1 MEPRNLGLIRAL
13 AWERTGNGVEFRCV
27 TELLAAARVAVEVAG
42 SRAVRVRVTAGAV
55 AAPKA
60 FSYVVGR
67 GEAGQWTVEAAEGRV
82 ILRAAHLTVEAT
94 LDPWQLTF
102 RAPDGRLLT
111 HQVDDDVNFAGH
123 RLGPRPGLLVESLPH
138 DPARRTL
145 AVTDS
150 LLLDP
155 EDHFYGAGEKFT
167 RLDHVGRSVRIW
179 NRNPYGARSELAYKN
194 IPLLVGTRGY
204 GLFVDVPT
212 AITFHLGSR
221 SNRTYTVEAAGPE
234 LDYYVLAGTPKEI
247 LAVYTDLT
255 GKPPVP
261 PEWAFGLW
269 ASTCFVKFTE
279 ASVLAEARRLRE
291 DGIPC
296 DVFHLDSFWQ
306 RAFMWCDFE
315 WDAERLPDP
324 KRLMAELHR
333 EGFHNCLWIN
343 PYVACQS
350 ARYQEGVAGGYFLR
364 RPDGSVYDA
373 LVWSQRTE
381 RGMGLCAIVDFTN
394 PEAVRWYRGLLDAQL
409 ALGADSF
416 KPDFAEEIPEDARFA
431 NGLTGAEM
439 HNPYPLLYQQ
449 ECFEATQAAHG
460 SRAVAWS
467 RSAAPGVQRYPGH
480 WAGDSEC
487 TFLDMANTLRGGL
500 ASALSG
506 LAYWSHDIGG
516 FWGDPSPELYVRWAQ
531 LGFLSALSRY
541 HGATPRDPWRF
552 GEEALR
558 IFREYARLRSQLVPY
573 LVSHGW
579 AASATGIPLMRPMV
593 MEFPDDPAGFAFD
606 LQYCLGRELLVSPVV
621 APDGWVTTYLPPG
634 AWLDWWSGAIHE
646 GALTLRRQVPLRELP
661 LYLRENSLLVLGPVR
676 SHVAERPADPL
687 TVEAFVRT
695 EATFAVR
702 GDSGAADLHCRRE
715 GRRTTFTVGSVSG
728 TGRAGGRTGEP
739 DRALA
744 TIVLRLRDVEVPS
757 VALAD
762 GQTLPRLD
770 PPALERADR
779 GWAVNGRA
787 IVLKA
792 RARELRAE

>member
-1 MEPRNLGLIRAL
+1 MESRNLGLGRAL
-13 AWERTGNGVEFRCV
+13 AWERTPAGVEFRCV

-42 SRAVRVRVTAGAV
+42 PRAVRVRITAGAI
-55 AAPKA
+55 PLDKA
-60 FSYVVGR
+60 FSYVIGR
-67 GEAGQWTVEAAEGRV
+67 PDPGGWSVEPSEGRV
-82 ILRAAHLTVEAT
+82 VVRTSELAVEAT

-102 RAPDGRLLT
+102 RKADGQLLT
-111 HQVDDDVNFAGH
+111 REVQDDVNFAGH
-123 RLGPRPGLLVESLPH
+123 RLGPRPGFLVESQPH

-145 AVTDS
+145 AALDT

-155 EDHFYGAGEKFT
+155 EDHFYGGGEKFT
-167 RLDHVGRSVRIW
+167 RLDHVGRTIRIW
-179 NRNPYGARSELAYKN
+179 NRNPYGARSELSYKN
-194 IPLLVGTRGY
+194 IPLLVGSRGY

-212 AITFHLGSR
+212 AVTFHLGSR
-221 SNRTYTVEAAGPE
+221 SNRTFTVEAAGPE
-234 LDYYVLAGTPKEI
+234 LDYYVLAGTPKEV
-247 LAVYTDLT
+247 LGTYTDLT

-269 ASTCFVKFTE
+269 ASTCFVRFT
-279 ASVLAEARRLRE
+279 ASSVLAEARRLRQE
-291 DGIPC
+291 GIPC

-315 WDAERLPDP
+315 WDRERIPDP
-324 KRLMAELHR
+324 RRLLDELHQ
-333 EGFHNCLWIN
+333 EGFRGCLWIN
-343 PYVACQS
+343 PYVSCQS
-350 ARYQEGVAGGYFLR
+350 GLYQEGAARGFFLR
-364 RPDGSVYDA
+364 RPDGSIYDA

-394 PEAVRWYRGLLDAQL
+394 PEAARWYRGLLDAQL
-409 ALGADSF
+409 AIGADAF

-439 HNPYPLLYQQ
+439 HNPYPLLYQR
-449 ECFEATQAAHG
+449 ECFEATQARHG
-460 SRAVAWS
+460 ARAVAWS
-467 RSAAPGVQRYPGH
+467 RSAAPGAQRYPGH

-516 FWGDPSPELYVRWAQ
+516 FWGEPSAELYVRWAQ

-552 GEEALR
+552 GEEALA

-579 AASATGIPLMRPMV
+579 AASRTGIPLMRPMV
-593 MEFPDDPAGFAFD
+593 LEFPEDPAGFAFD

-621 APDGWVTTYLPPG
+621 SPDGWVTTYLPAG
-634 AWLDWWSGAIHE
+634 SWLDWWGGALHQ
-646 GALTLRRQVPLRELP
+646 GPLTLRRQAPLRELP

-687 TVEAFVRT
+687 TVEAFVT
-695 EATFAVR
+695 SEATFALR
-702 GDSGAADLHCRRE
+702 SDTAAADLRCRRD
-715 GRRTTFTVGSVSG
+715 GRRTIFDLGP
-728 TGRAGGRTGEP
+728 AGGGGVPTSGPVPR
-739 DRALA
+739 
-744 TIVLRLRDVEVPS
+744 TIVLRLRHAEVPAA
-757 VALAD
+757 ALAD
-762 GQTLPRLD
+762 GQPLPRLE
-770 PPALERADR
+770 PAALGPADR
-779 GWAVNGRA
+779 GWAVDGRV

-792 RARELRAE
+792 RARELRTE

>member
-1 MEPRNLGLIRAL
+1 MESRNLGLIRAF
-13 AWERTGNGVEFRCV
+13 AWERTPDGVEFRCV

-42 SRAVRVRVTAGAV
+42 PRAVRVRITAGAV
-55 AAPKA
+55 PVGKA

-67 GEAGQWTVEAAEGRV
+67 PDAGQWSVEAPEGRV
-82 ILRAAHLTVEAT
+82 IVRTAHLTVEAT

-111 HQVDDDVNFAGH
+111 HEVSDDVNFAGH
-123 RLGPRPGLLVESLPH
+123 RLGPRPGLQVESLPH

-145 AVTDS
+145 AVLDN

-155 EDHFYGAGEKFT
+155 EDHFYGGGEKFT
-167 RLDHVGRSVRIW
+167 RLDHVGRTIRIW

-194 IPLLVGTRGY
+194 IPVLIGSRGY

-212 AITFHLGSR
+212 AVTFHLGSR
-221 SNRTYTVEAAGPE
+221 SNRTFTVEAAGPE

-247 LAVYTDLT
+247 LAVYTDFT

-279 ASVLAEARRLRE
+279 SSVLADARRLRQE
-291 DGIPC
+291 DIPC

-315 WDAERLPDP
+315 WDAERIPDP
-324 KRLMAELHR
+324 KRLLAELHR

-343 PYVACQS
+343 PYVGCQS
-350 ARYQEGVAGGYFLR
+350 ALYQEGAAGGYFLR

-381 RGMGLCAIVDFTN
+381 RGMGLCAIVDFSN
-394 PEAVRWYRGLLDAQL
+394 PEAVRWYRSKLDAQL
-409 ALGADSF
+409 ALGVDSF
-416 KPDFAEEIPEDARFA
+416 KPDFAEEIPEDACFA

-439 HNPYPLLYQQ
+439 HNPYPLLYQR
-449 ECFEATQAAHG
+449 ECFEATQAARG

-500 ASALSG
+500 ASAMSG

-516 FWGDPSPELYVRWAQ
+516 FWGEPSPELYVRWAQ
-531 LGFLSALSRY
+531 LGFLSPLSRY
-541 HGATPRDPWRF
+541 HGATPREPWRF
-552 GEEALR
+552 GEEALA
-558 IFREYARLRSQLVPY
+558 IFREYARFRSQLIPY

-579 AASATGIPLMRPMV
+579 AASVTGTPLMRPMA
-593 MEFPDDPAGFAFD
+593 MEFPEDPASHAFD

-621 APDGWVTTYLPPG
+621 SSDGWVTTYLPPG
-634 AWLDWWSGAIHE
+634 RWMDWWSGAVHQ
-646 GALTLRRQVPLRELP
+646 GPMTRQRQVPLRTLP

-676 SHVAERPADPL
+676 SHVAERAADPL
-687 TVEAFVRT
+687 TVEAFVTTEAMFALRT
-695 EATFAVR
+695 EAGRV
-702 GDSGAADLHCRRE
+702 DLRCRRHQRQATLE
-715 GRRTTFTVGSVSG
+715 ASSAAATV
-728 TGRAGGRTGEP
+728 
-739 DRALA
+739 
-744 TIVLRLRDVEVPS
+744 VLRLRDCDPPAA
-757 VALAD
+757 ALAD
-762 GQTLPRLD
+762 GQPLPRL
-770 PPALERADR
+770 ERDRLDGADQ
-779 GWAVNGRA
+779 GWAVDGRTT
-787 IVLKA
+787 ILKA
-792 RARELRAE
+792 RARELRTE